1 MLSSPY
7 IIHVT
12 TISVTVF
19 KASSMILIRNDPI
32 QYVRFCRQPATG
44 NPKKLGYYRLTST
57 QKYRIMMKPTGLG
70 YDFYRCT
77 RHQVYTGT
85 RIEKF

>member
-19 KASSMILIRNDPI
+19 KASSMILIRNDPLYI
-32 QYVRFCRQPATG
+32 LVQEGKQRERA
-44 NPKKLGYYRLTST
+44 NKLNSFKHGGGPLDHFR
-57 QKYRIMMKPTGLG
+57 
-70 YDFYRCT
+70 
-77 RHQVYTGT
+77 
-85 RIEKF
+85 